1 MTDWKSITDEII
13 QDAMEAGKFS
23 NLPGEGKPL
32 KLDDDIHTPEHLRL
46 AHKLMRDNDIAPDW
60 IIDGQELEA
69 LREAMLKTLRRAG
82 NAYRNHQDTARAE
95 TDWFR
100 AQRIFVETALRYNR
114 KVLSYNL
121 KVPPGIAHRAA
132 INTEREIARALEG

>member
-1 MTDWKSITDEII
+1 MADWKSITDEII
-13 QDAMEAGKFS
+13 QAAIEAWKFS

-32 KLDDDIHTPEHLRL
+32 KLDDDTHTPEHLRL

-60 IIDGQELEA
+60 IIEGQDLEA
-69 LREAMLKTLRRAG
+69 IRKMLLKTLRRAG
-82 NAYRNHQDTARAE
+82 RTYRNNQDSTYAE

-100 AQRIFVETALRYNR
+100 AQRIFIETALRYNR

-121 KVPPGIAHRAA
+121 KVPPGIAHRAPLD
-132 INTEREIARALEG
+132 TEREIRRALEG